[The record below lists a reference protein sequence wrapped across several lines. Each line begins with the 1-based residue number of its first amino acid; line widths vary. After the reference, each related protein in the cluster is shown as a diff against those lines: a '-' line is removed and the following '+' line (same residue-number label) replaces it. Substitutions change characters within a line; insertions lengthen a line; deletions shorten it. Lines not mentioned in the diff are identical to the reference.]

1 MIEDKYFKP
10 VENTL
15 IERQD
20 REWETLG
27 TGRSEELP
35 SEMEERHEE
44 DWDNLEKRRV
54 TCSLDQW
61 RALYPNIMAQVGRT
75 RARDQ
80 EVER

>member
-35 SEMEERHEE
+35 RVLVERHEVE
-44 DWDNLEKRRV
+44 WDTVEKRRV
-54 TCSLDQW
+54 TCRLDQW
-61 RALYPNIMAQVGRT
+61 RAFYPNIMAQVGRT